1 VSLAAR
7 AEPPIGLIGT
17 VCPARALS
25 ATRLGSAFREAR
37 EAPETPESI
46 MAAIVTMSTASGGGA
61 GFVTV
66 PRYPPDPKQLTR
78 RHQNRAGSEI
88 KCTPTHRK
96 NTTQIIAY
104 LKNEGSEM
112 THSLQGAV

>member
-1 VSLAAR
+1 
-7 AEPPIGLIGT
+7 
-17 VCPARALS
+17 LS

-96 NTTQIIAY
+96 NTTQVIAC